1 MFLVDLNSDEFYG
14 HIRHRRECL
23 CLIYYTVRRHI
34 LLFFLLFCRLDY
46 EERERREER
55 KEKDV

>member
-1 MFLVDLNSDEFYG
+1 MSLICRGFQFLFY
-14 HIRHRRECL
+14 
-23 CLIYYTVRRHI
+23 IYILLELKANFTVRRHI

-55 KEKDV
+55 KEKDG